1 MLCLTC
7 GTKVKF
13 IRGVLICKNC
23 NSEFDMFDVENEF
36 VPEPVFV
43 TIRLASQYAI
53 IDTRKQTV
61 YALLDLN
68 DKAELISN
76 LLNKYLAQT
85 SLDKQIHKRKRLS
98 E

>member
-13 IRGVLICKNC
+13 IRGVVICKNC
-23 NSEFDMFDVENEF
+23 DSEFDMFDVENEL

-43 TIRLASQYAI
+43 AIRLSSQHAI

-61 YALLDLN
+61 YALLDSN

-76 LLNKYLAQT
+76 LLNRHLAQT
-85 SLDKQIHKRKRLS
+85 SLDKQIHNQK
-98 E
+98 